1 MTQRYPRHPNIEI
14 RQPIDSDAWRMMVW
28 SEEPHPG
35 PTPDHALRYSC
46 EEFDIHLTDFIAP
59 QVYGPAE

>member
-28 SEEPHPG
+28 NEETEPG
-35 PTPDHALRYSC
+35 PTTLRYAC
-46 EEFDIHLTDFIAP
+46 EEYDIKLTDFNAP
-59 QVYGPAE
+59 QVYGPTE